1 MNSLIANYLKRAF
14 IVPVVLTALVIFALS
29 VIVPKYISSSQTT
42 QTSYV
47 EQLRYEKVDYET
59 FNQLKA
65 NETIGY
71 MSSNDFDFSSN
82 VIFNSNIAKHS
93 SLSKDSTEPWNGGCV
108 VVFGTNTK
116 TQFNSLHKAEK
127 GYKIDFEF
135 YGKDKYTYKI
145 TDIISNQTKEDISK
159 LKKDNTLLLCLSYND
174 FSDLGNSYFYTV
186 YVAEMV

>member
-1 MNSLIANYLKRAF
+1 MNSLIANFIKRAI
-14 IVPVVLTALVIFALS
+14 IVPVILTALVIAGISF
-29 VIVPKYISSSQTT
+29 IVPKYISASQTP
-42 QTSYV
+42 QTSSV

-59 FNQLKA
+59 FSELKA

-71 MSSNDFDFSSN
+71 MSSTDFDFSSN
-82 VIFNSNIAKHS
+82 VIFNSNKAKHS
-93 SLSKDSTEPWNGGCV
+93 SLSKDSKEPWNGGCV
-108 VVFGTNTK
+108 VVYGMNTK

-145 TDIISNQTKEDISK
+145 TDIIPNQTSEDIKK
-159 LKKDNTLLLCLSYND
+159 LKKDNALLLCLSYND
-174 FSDLGNSYFYTV
+174 FSDLGNSYLYTV